1 VKTFCDAL
9 KDGSVKL
16 RDYVEKAAQT
26 GELDD
31 RLFAVDLSK
40 ADAIDAAEFFDR
52 TELVEN
58 LEKLVR
64 QVLRRVSQGSG
75 NAVYLL
81 DTVMGGGKSHTLVYL
96 YFLFQK
102 RPLANSRPEVREIL
116 RDEEL
121 DGVPDAEVVVF
132 DGMNA
137 DPSLPFEKQPSVAK
151 FFEGGGGKDN
161 VAKSIEAVGKP
172 VVFLVDEVLAYLA
185 KRKEMWVSDLA
196 FIRTLAEAVADTANS
211 VFVATVP
218 SDTSNQEG
226 YQRLVAA
233 FKEIK
238 RKAELIHPQNS
249 GEDFARIA
257 RKQIFKWVNGKEA
270 EEAAKWARTTLER
283 EGYAMNEKRDEKRYA
298 ECYPFHPMLIDVFT
312 ERFAAYENFQK
323 TREALKLLARIC
335 ARSKSLPYPF
345 IGPGDVDLDERYL
358 RDALTSA
365 NTFEIKSLSEIVS
378 ADILPA
384 KGDIRRALTALY
396 LYSLYPKEEQ
406 RGLNRRDLFEALL
419 PENGSTSDL
428 EELVKDYISQKALYL
443 EKNKENERF
452 YFKEEMNIHAL
463 VRREAE
469 NIGDVTQ
476 ELDKVVEEFSKEF
489 GEHVSAVLDSPEVNP
504 VPEKLNLVFAPLN
517 TRGKQAAEEYADK
530 RGFFSVDSR
539 SANAVVVVYPSEYAD
554 VTELERALKQNVAV
568 DVLTKRFKGN
578 KPVLES
584 LNEIGEEL
592 HAEITAKFCLTY
604 TSLLLLKD
612 KETTHWTVQ
621 PRENTMQAYAESV
634 KQTLVEKQKAYF
646 DPSKVNLETL
656 FGKLLGE
663 RSEVGVEEAYANIAR
678 VSTIPYLPKSVFTEA
693 LRLAVEKGIVGLADA
708 SQPPRLI
715 DYLSGWR
722 DGLLILSPE
731 RKAVIAQ
738 EEKAAAAVQ
747 GAQEVESGLEN
758 KASGQQANVEGK
770 AEQKSAL
777 RKKLTISVVA
787 LKKEDVRPATIILD
801 YAENAWLTSKEKD
814 GDAFVEVKLSGDEGS
829 ATFKAGMNKVGKV
842 KSFIE
847 AFANAFE
854 GEAHELTLSVNLRED
869 LAKQVE
875 EKLAGRV
882 KLAGEVV

>member
-1 VKTFCDAL
+1 VKTFSDAL
-9 KDGSVKL
+9 KSGSVKL

-40 ADAIDAAEFFDR
+40 VDIIDAAEFFDR

-58 LEKLVR
+58 LENLVR

-96 YFLFQK
+96 YFLFKK
-102 RPLANSRPEVREIL
+102 RPLANSRPEVNKIL

-121 DGVPDAEVVVF
+121 GGIPIAEVVVF
-132 DGMNA
+132 DGMSA
-137 DPSLPFEKQPSVAK
+137 DPNLPFEKQPSVAK
-151 FFEGGGGKDN
+151 FFEGGGGKDH
-161 VAKSIEAVGKP
+161 VTESIEAVGKP
-172 VVFLVDEVLAYLA
+172 VVFLLDEVLAYLA
-185 KRKEMWVSDLA
+185 KRREGWVSDLA
-196 FIRTLAEAVADTANS
+196 YIRTLAEAVADTTNS

-226 YQRLVAA
+226 YQRLVVT

-238 RKAELIHPQNS
+238 RKAVLIHPQNP

-257 RKQIFKWVNGKEA
+257 RKQIFKSIDVKEA
-270 EEAAKWARTTLER
+270 EEAAKWARTRLER

-312 ERFAAYENFQK
+312 ERFAAFGNFQK

-335 ARSKSLPYPF
+335 ARSKGLPYPF

-384 KGDIRRALTALY
+384 KGDVRRVLTALY
-396 LYSLYPKEEQ
+396 LYSLHPKEEQ
-406 RGLNRRDLFEALL
+406 RGLDRRDLFEALL
-419 PENGSTSDL
+419 PENGSASDL
-428 EELVKDYISQKALYL
+428 ERLVKDYIKQKALYL
-443 EKNKENERF
+443 EENKENGRF
-452 YFKEEMNIHAL
+452 YFKEEVNIHAL

-476 ELDKVVEEFSKEF
+476 ELVKVVEEFSKEF
-489 GEHVSAVLDSPEVNP
+489 GEQVIAALDSPAVNP
-504 VPEKLNLVFAPLN
+504 VPEKLNLVFAPL
-517 TRGKQAAEEYADK
+517 TIRGRQAAEEYAEK

-554 VTELERALKQNVAV
+554 VTELEQALKQNVAV
-568 DVLTKRFKGN
+568 EVLKKSFKSK
-578 KPVLES
+578 KPVLER

-592 HAEITAKFCLTY
+592 HAEITAKFCSTY
-604 TSLLLLKD
+604 TSLLLFKD
-612 KETTHWTVQ
+612 KEKKHFLVQ
-621 PRENTMQAYAESV
+621 PRESTKQAYAETV
-634 KQTLVEKQKAYF
+634 KQTLTEKQKAYF
-646 DPSKVNLETL
+646 DPHKVNLEAL

-663 RSEVGVEEAYANIAR
+663 RGEVRVEEAYENIAR
-678 VSTIPYLPKSVFTEA
+678 SSTIPYLPKSVFAEA
-693 LRLAVEKGIVGLADA
+693 LRLAVEKSIVGLADA

-715 DYLSGWR
+715 HNLSGWR
-722 DGLLILSPE
+722 DGLLILSRE
-731 RKAVIAQ
+731 RKAAIEQ
-738 EEKAAAAVQ
+738 EEMTTATVQ
-747 GAQEVESGLEN
+747 GSQGAESGGEN
-758 KASGQQANVEGK
+758 KAPGQQKG
-770 AEQKSAL
+770 EQKSAL
-777 RKKLTISVVA
+777 RDKLTISVNT
-787 LKKEDVRPATIILD
+787 LKKENVRPATTLLE
-801 YAENAWLTSKEKD
+801 YAEHVWLKSNEKD
-814 GDAFVEVKLSGDEGS
+814 GDASVEVKLSSYEGS
-829 ATFKAGMNKVGKV
+829 ARFKADMNKVGKMR
-842 KSFIE
+842 SFIE

-854 GEAHELTLSVNLRED
+854 GESHELTLSLNLRED
-869 LAKQVE
+869 LAKQLE

-882 KLAGEVV
+882 EFTREEVV